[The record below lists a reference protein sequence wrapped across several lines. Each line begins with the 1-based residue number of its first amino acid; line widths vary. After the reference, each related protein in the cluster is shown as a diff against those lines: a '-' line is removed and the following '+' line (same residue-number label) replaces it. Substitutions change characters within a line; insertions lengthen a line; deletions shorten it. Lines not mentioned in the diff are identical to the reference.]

1 MRHSVDFG
9 LSVIAMTQ
17 VISCQLFDCRAKAA
31 SRELATTTPQFFC
44 LLMIVASPCSNLT
57 FAVRVSEPVTLIFV
71 PPVEMP
77 APCHARLGETTLK
90 PCESFA
96 VCRTRLSL
104 PCVLRSTSLLRQ
116 HEKSTQHAKVAS
128 APNLRMPLTLASGGE
143 NNRSIASPAN
153 LCPTGD
159 RRTPRGS
166 VNLRT
171 LSLGRFY

>member
-1 MRHSVDFG
+1 MATSPRRS
-9 LSVIAMTQ
+9 Q
-17 VISCQLFDCRAKAA
+17 VCAAAPGARAKAA
-31 SRELATTTPQFFC
+31 SREHATTTPQFFC
-44 LLMIVASPCSNLT
+44 LLMTVASPCSNLS

-96 VCRTRLSL
+96 VYRTRSSL

-128 APNLRMPLTLASGGE
+128 ASNLRLPLTLASGGE
-143 NNRSIASPAN
+143 NNRSICQSRQPLSHAR
-153 LCPTGD
+153 PTNS
-159 RRTPRGS
+159 RGS

-171 LSLGRFY
+171 LSLGRFV

>member
-1 MRHSVDFG
+1 MATSPGG
-9 LSVIAMTQ
+9 LRFAPRPPGA
-17 VISCQLFDCRAKAA
+17 RAKAA
-31 SRELATTTPQFFC
+31 SRKHATTTPQFFC
-44 LLMIVASPCSNLT
+44 LLS

-96 VCRTRLSL
+96 VYRTRLSL

-128 APNLRMPLTLASGGE
+128 APSLPVPLTLASGGE

-153 LCPTGD
+153 ICPTGD
-159 RRTPRGS
+159 RRTPGRS

-171 LSLGRFY
+171 LSLGRLN